1 MVRFPERE
9 KSRAVLIGTAKYD
22 RLNAIP
28 AVSNNLRA
36 FRTLL
41 TKAEAGGFHDKHC
54 HTIEGPQEPSWLES
68 HVKEVAEQAQDVLLV
83 YLSGHSFIDVNT
95 RKLHIALEHT
105 DPERLHWSAFPLE
118 MLTQSIRISPA
129 VIKVFIFESCYSGR
143 AIAEMAMA
151 DLAPLV
157 RDQAEIT
164 GTYTLTSSATHEISL
179 APQGAEHTVFTGALL
194 DVLRDATVG
203 GAAGITMADLFPVL
217 RRRLRSAGYPE
228 PQQSVQSTAAEL
240 ALVGRAPAGDGVS
253 NTRLILAAPLLHPT
267 APAPEGR
274 VSGASKADRTA
285 VRDAAVVRMPPGG
298 EALRTDHSVGASELD
313 QLLRDCSSA
322 AEDADLAGQQ
332 GEAPAKVVASLGRT
346 LTDMLR
352 IAKPE
357 DAHVLG
363 VRDIRAYWLG
373 CSGRLQ
379 EAVQEFEH
387 LVRAREQIHG
397 AEHPVVLATRH
408 NLAYMTGWAGNV
420 SAAVDQFTS
429 LVADRERVL
438 GVRHVSSRFSRD
450 ALGHWKGCA
459 GDARGAVDIYRDLW
473 DDWGWDHGPVH
484 HETLGALAKL
494 AYWRGEAGDSQGA
507 LSAYDELVDGWISA
521 QGPDS
526 PDAAKYARDRDYWAQ
541 RVEHE
546 D

>member
-9 KSRAVLIGTAKYD
+9 KSRAVLIGTARYD
-22 RLNAIP
+22 KLNAIP

-36 FRTLL
+36 FRSLL
-41 TKAEAGGFHDKHC
+41 TRSEAGGFYDEHC
-54 HTIEGPQEPSWLES
+54 HTIEGPQDPSWLES

-105 DPERLHWSAFPLE
+105 DPKRLHWSAFPLE

-157 RDQAEIT
+157 HDQAEIT
-164 GTYTLTSSATHEISL
+164 GTYTMTSSATDEISL
-179 APQGAEHTVFTGALL
+179 APPGAKHTVFTGMLL
-194 DVLRDATVG
+194 DVLGDATAG
-203 GAAGITMADLFPVL
+203 GATGITMGDLFPVL

-240 ALVGRAPAGDGVS
+240 ALVGRAPVDHGADD
-253 NTRLILAAPLLHPT
+253 TRLILAAPLPHMT
-267 APAPEGR
+267 APA
-274 VSGASKADRTA
+274 SGASGADSTT
-285 VRDAAVVRMPPGG
+285 VRDAEVVRVPPGG
-298 EALRTDHSVGASELD
+298 GESLRTDESAGADDLD
-313 QLLRDCSSA
+313 QLLDDYSRA

-332 GEAPAKVVASLGRT
+332 GEAPAIVVASLGRI

-357 DAHVLG
+357 DEGVLG

-373 CSGRLQ
+373 HSGRLQ

-387 LVRAREQIHG
+387 LVRVREQIHG
-397 AEHPVVLATRH
+397 TEHPVVLAGRH
-408 NLAYMTGWAGNV
+408 NLAYMTGWAGDA

-438 GVRHVSSRFSRD
+438 GVRHVSSRSSRD
-450 ALGHWKGCA
+450 ALGYWKGRV
-459 GDARGAVDIYRDLW
+459 GDVLGAVDIYSDLLG
-473 DDWGWDHGPVH
+473 DWGWDHGPVH
-484 HETLGALAKL
+484 HETLGTLAKL
-494 AYWRGEAGDSQGA
+494 AYWRGVAGDAQGA
-507 LSAYDELVDGWISA
+507 FSAYEELVDGWISA

-526 PDAAKYARDRDYWAQ
+526 PEAAKYARDGDYWAQ